1 MGSLEDMYEDR
12 GRIKVEIGPEPE
24 CDTTVTF
31 PPPGAPVGAFWL
43 MVVPGEGR
51 PRFSVGI
58 VSTDEGIVIDVWPE
72 HGEMGESLGTTAVF
86 DQDVI
91 DALAEMGGAP

>member
-1 MGSLEDMYEDR
+1 MGSLGNMYEDW
-12 GRIKVEIGPEPE
+12 GRIKVEVGPGPE

-31 PPPGAPVGAFWL
+31 PKPGAPVGAFWL
-43 MVVPGEGR
+43 TVVPGEGR

-58 VSTDEGIVIDVWPE
+58 TSTDEGIVVDVWPE
-72 HGEMGESLGTTAVF
+72 HGEMGEPLGTTAVF

-91 DALAEMGGAP
+91 DALAETGGAL